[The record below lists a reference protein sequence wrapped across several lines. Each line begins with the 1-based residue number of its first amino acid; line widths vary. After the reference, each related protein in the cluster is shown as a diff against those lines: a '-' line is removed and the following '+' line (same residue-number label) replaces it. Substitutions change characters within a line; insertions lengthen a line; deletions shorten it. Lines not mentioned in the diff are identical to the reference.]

1 MPRRCYLDWGN
12 TRVKAWICHD
22 GQVEREFSFL
32 HALQPLRL
40 LEVLPDDFRSDVDS
54 VSVSSVL
61 DDASN
66 EHMAALIRQVWKVEP
81 QFAVSTAKR
90 LTVSNGYDVPG
101 MLGVDRWLNLLAV
114 SDAQPVCVVSCGTA
128 LTIDLLREDQH
139 LGGYILPGLK
149 MQIDALVQGTRRVR
163 PDIAEQI
170 SLLPGRS
177 TAEAVYNG
185 VMLGAV
191 SAITQAVEIL
201 AELSAIDQPALVLT
215 GGDAEKL
222 SVYLQKPHAMIP
234 SLILKGLQRYFSHEV
249 G

>member
-12 TRVKAWICHD
+12 SRVKAWICSGHV
-22 GQVEREFSFL
+22 VEVEFSFL

-40 LEVLPDDFRSDVDS
+40 LEVLPAAFRTEVDS

-66 EHMAALIRQVWKVEP
+66 EHLAVLVKQVWNVEAE
-81 QFAVSTAKR
+81 FAASSRFKR
-90 LTVSNGYDVPG
+90 AVINGYRIPET
-101 MLGVDRWLNLLAV
+101 LGIDRWLNLLAV
-114 SDAQPVCVVSCGTA
+114 CDLQPVCVVSCGTA
-128 LTIDLLREDQH
+128 LTIDLMKENEH

-163 PDIAEQI
+163 PVPEDEL

-177 TAEAVYNG
+177 TGEAVYNG
-185 VMLGAV
+185 ITLGAV
-191 SAITQAVEIL
+191 STITRA
-201 AELSAIDQPALVLT
+201 AELLRSLSSDEQPTIVLT

-222 SVYLQKPHAMIP
+222 SVYLQKPHVMIP
-234 SLILKGLQRYFSHEV
+234 SLILKGLQRYFGHDVE
-249 G
+249 